1 MRLPTLEGSLLLL
14 LALIAG
20 CGPEQQ
26 VVSPS
31 RSASSKGGLCKPFPS
46 AHPPSGIQVSLTS
59 DPLTQNGVLSLTLD
73 IQNSSAEV
81 IDNLG
86 TRQEYDLLVESESG
100 EVIAQWGLGKTFELA
115 LERQHFL
122 PRKVVSKS
130 ATWRPKT
137 CAKQSPLSAGK
148 YFARGLWVTV
158 SRSETTQTTRG
169 WWSNRVE
176 FNVS

>member
-1 MRLPTLEGSLLLL
+1 M
-14 LALIAG
+14 
-20 CGPEQQ
+20 
-26 VVSPS
+26 
-31 RSASSKGGLCKPFPS
+31 CKPFPAAPS
-46 AHPPSGIQVSLTS
+46 PSGIQVSLTS
-59 DPLTQNGVLSLTLD
+59 DHPLMQNGLLSLTLD
-73 IQNSSAEV
+73 VQNLSAEV

-158 SRSETTQTTRG
+158 SRSETTQTTHG